1 MEIKSLKQHLQR
13 LGLTE
18 ETEMMLLVFY
28 KDQAES
34 QRIKVKLNRL
44 DRLLFDAESNP
55 QVTSV
60 FLFDAE
66 VKRPLWRIKAEE
78 TSNNGFEAIPTTGHP
93 EVIREFATMSQE
105 KRDTWVDIMVASIQQ
120 YMANEV

>member
-18 ETEMMLLVFY
+18 DTEMMLLIFY
-28 KDQAES
+28 KGQAES

-55 QVTSV
+55 QVTSI
-60 FLFDAE
+60 FLFDSE
-66 VKRPLWRIKAEE
+66 VKRPLWRLKADES
-78 TSNNGFEAIPTTGHP
+78 SNAFEAIPTTGHP